1 MIRPRRWAIICRMDS
16 VIKIFAVAAGGACGA
31 VARYLINVSPV
42 ARAFESFPLSTFLIN
57 ISGSLAIGFLMA
69 ITVERFELGETAK
82 LALIV
87 GFLGAF
93 TTFSTYEME
102 IFSLMRDLASRGFAI
117 LFFST
122 DLAELAHVAD
132 RTLVMS
138 YGRIAAT
145 LEGAAMTE
153 DAILSATLS
162 QGAAA

>member
-1 MIRPRRWAIICRMDS
+1 MDS

-102 IFSLMRDLASRGFAI
+102 IFSLMRERQFVSAIFYAVISLVVGLIAVTAGF
-117 LFFST
+117 
-122 DLAELAHVAD
+122 EL
-132 RTLVMS
+132 
-138 YGRIAAT
+138 GRRV
-145 LEGAAMTE
+145 
-153 DAILSATLS
+153 
-162 QGAAA
+162 